1 MAKKTNDFEL
11 SEEAKAAGLRMGPHE
26 RITDEDRAYA
36 KVKNEKLDN
45 SSIVDKYRNFNTHP
59 EAKAFRVSSP
69 RKTELSELEELART
83 SEPKEELARTSEPK
97 YVARQAR
104 AAELSENERLGKLA
118 EKLGGNRVGFIPP
131 SNTPLNQP
139 DKNMRDLLANK
150 KGGVI
155 KKASGGVT
163 RSSAS
168 KRADGCAKK
177 GYTRA

>member
-11 SEEAKAAGLRMGPHE
+11 SEEAKAAGLSLGSNK

-36 KVKNEKLDN
+36 KVKTEKLDE
-45 SSIVDKYRNFNTHP
+45 SSIVDKYRNFDTHP
-59 EAKAFRVSSP
+59 EAKAFPVSSP
-69 RKTELSELEELART
+69 NKSESSELKELARM
-83 SEPKEELARTSEPK
+83 SAPKS
-97 YVARQAR
+97 VARQTK
-104 AAELSENERLGKLA
+104 AAELSENERLGKLV
-118 EKLGGNRVGFIPP
+118 EKVGGNRVGFIPP
-131 SNTPLNQP
+131 SDTRP
-139 DKNMRDLLANK
+139 DNNMRDMLMNK

>member
-11 SEEAKAAGLRMGPHE
+11 SEEAKAAGLSMG
-26 RITDEDRAYA
+26 RNKNITDEDRAYA
-36 KVKNEKLDN
+36 KVKTEKLDG

-59 EAKAFRVSSP
+59 EAKAFPVSNP
-69 RKTELSELEELART
+69 RKTESSELEEKSKT
-83 SEPKEELARTSEPK
+83 SAPKS
-97 YVARQAR
+97 VARQTR
-104 AAELSENERLGKLA
+104 AAELSENERLGKLV

-131 SNTPLNQP
+131 EAPLNIP
-139 DKNMRDLLANK
+139 DRNMSELLANK

>member
-1 MAKKTNDFEL
+1 MAKKKNDFEL

-36 KVKNEKLDN
+36 KVKTEKLDN

-59 EAKAFRVSSP
+59 EAKAFRVSNPNKS
-69 RKTELSELEELART
+69 ESSEL
-83 SEPKEELARTSEPK
+83 EELARTSEPK

-104 AAELSENERLGKLA
+104 AAELSENERLGKLV

-131 SNTPLNQP
+131 SDTRP
-139 DKNMRDLLANK
+139 DNNMRDMLMNK

>member
-11 SEEAKAAGLRMGPHE
+11 SEEAKAAGLRMGPNE
-26 RITDEDRAYA
+26 RITNEDRAYA
-36 KVKNEKLDN
+36 KVKTEKLDN
-45 SSIVDKYRNFNTHP
+45 SSIVDKYRNFDTHP
-59 EAKAFRVSSP
+59 EAKAFRVSNPNKLES
-69 RKTELSELEELART
+69 SELEELART
-83 SEPKEELARTSEPK
+83 SIPKS
-97 YVARQAR
+97 VARQTK
-104 AAELSENERLGKLA
+104 AAELSENERLGKLV

-131 SNTPLNQP
+131 SNTSLNRP
-139 DKNMRDLLANK
+139 DNNMRDMLANK

>member
-26 RITDEDRAYA
+26 KITDEDRAYA
-36 KVKNEKLDN
+36 KVKTEKLDN
-45 SSIVDKYRNFNTHP
+45 SSIVDKYRNFDTHP

-69 RKTELSELEELART
+69 NKLESSELEELART
-83 SEPKEELARTSEPK
+83 SAPKS
-97 YVARQAR
+97 VAKQTKV
-104 AAELSENERLGKLA
+104 AELSKNERLGKLV
-118 EKLGGNRVGFIPP
+118 EKFGANRVGFIPP
-131 SNTPLNQP
+131 S
-139 DKNMRDLLANK
+139 DKVPQKPEINMRDMAFNK

>member
-36 KVKNEKLDN
+36 KVKTEKLDN

-69 RKTELSELEELART
+69 RKTESSEL
-83 SEPKEELARTSEPK
+83 EELARTSEPK

-139 DKNMRDLLANK
+139 DKNMRDMLMNK